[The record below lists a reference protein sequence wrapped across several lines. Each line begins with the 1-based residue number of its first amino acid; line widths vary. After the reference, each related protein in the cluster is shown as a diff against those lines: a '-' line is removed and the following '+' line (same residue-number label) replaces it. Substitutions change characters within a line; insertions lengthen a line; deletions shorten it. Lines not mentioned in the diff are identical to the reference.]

1 MTTTSSSTRTHTPR
15 TLLELATSSPSRPE
29 RSQRAGRAT
38 FLNSLHA
45 EWIKIRTMRST
56 LYVVLGTLIIEAGIA
71 TLVGSSAGE
80 EFAAMSVA
88 DKLTFDPLSL
98 SLKGYMMAQVTIAL
112 LGGMV
117 MTAEYGSRTVVST
130 LTAVPHRGRVLGAKA
145 VVLGAVSF
153 LVGLLFTFVAF
164 LAGQAALKSAG
175 VPHLTLSDPTAWR
188 GILGGALFLA
198 LAALLGLAQGTLI
211 RSTTATVTTLFA
223 VFLIVP
229 AFGPAFPGFLSDWT
243 TKYWPPS
250 AGGQIMTGYQD
261 PALMQPWPGLAV
273 MAGCVVVLLAAA
285 FLTFRKRDA

>member
-1 MTTTSSSTRTHTPR
+1 MTTTSSTTRTRTPR
-15 TLLELATSSPSRPE
+15 TPLEGTSPSGPE
-29 RSQRAGRAT
+29 RGRRAGRAT
-38 FLNSLHA
+38 FWNSLRA

-56 LYVVLGTLIIEAGIA
+56 LYVVLGTLVIGAGIA

-80 EFAAMSVA
+80 EFAAMSAA

-98 SLKGYMMAQVTIAL
+98 SLRGYMMAQVTIAL

-117 MTAEYGSRTVVST
+117 MTAEYGSRTMVST
-130 LTAVPHRGRVLGAKA
+130 LAAVPHRSRVLGAKA

-153 LVGLLFTFVAF
+153 LAGLLFTFIGF

-175 VPHLTLSDPTAWR
+175 VPHLMLSNPTAWR
-188 GILGGALFLA
+188 GILGGALFLT
-198 LAALLGLAQGTLI
+198 LAALMGLALGTLI

-223 VFLIVP
+223 AFLIVP
-229 AFGPAFPGFLSDWT
+229 AFGPAFPGLLSDWT

-273 MAGCVVVLLAAA
+273 MAGCVVLLLTGA
-285 FLTFRKRDA
+285 FLAFRKRDA